1 VRYRSRVGVSGMDHP
16 MIGAE
21 RFEAVRRTAYVPPI
35 SVGGRAVNERL
46 DRHLAVLVPEGADP
60 ARSGGRGLPTGE
72 PARLGAAQTVQLL
85 REISPR
91 PAAVPRRRL
100 SLRAPLRS
108 FKRWIGF

>member
-1 VRYRSRVGVSGMDHP
+1 MDHP

-21 RFEAVRRTAYVPPI
+21 RFEAVRRTAYVPPV
-35 SVGGRAVNERL
+35 SVGGRAVKDRL

-60 ARSGGRGLPTGE
+60 ASGGLGLPTGE

-85 REISPR
+85 REITPR
-91 PAAVPRRRL
+91 PSAPTRRRL

>member
-1 VRYRSRVGVSGMDHP
+1 

-21 RFEAVRRTAYVPPI
+21 RFEAARRAAYVPPI
-35 SVGGRAVNERL
+35 SVGGAAVRDRL

-60 ARSGGRGLPTGE
+60 E
-72 PARLGAAQTVQLL
+72 PSRLGVAQTAQLL
-85 REISPR
+85 RDITPR
-91 PAAVPRRRL
+91 PAAPTHRRL